1 MTTIA
6 KPQQTQQ
13 TEYIGQGVPR
23 TDGLAKATGTALY
36 TYDITVP
43 DMVFGTLVGATIPHG
58 TVTKV
63 DATRALALPGVLLVL
78 SSENTDPTPPPKPDG
93 KPYVWF
99 NRTITYD
106 GQDVAFVVATTQTLA
121 DEAASLID
129 VTYATLPHAATMHDA
144 MQDGAPHAGTADMPN
159 VDDPADVYDD
169 PADYRRGDVEAGL
182 AQAAATVQT
191 EYVLPNQIHH
201 PMEAHVTVAQWA
213 DDAVTVWD
221 SVQWPLGAQRT
232 ISGALGIGRDK
243 VRVITT
249 HVGGG
254 FGSKLSTK
262 SQAPL
267 AALAAKQLGRPVRA
281 RLTRAQMA
289 RNARHRPATLHRMR
303 LGGDATGQLTAIEH
317 VMWSSGSPVSEYY
330 EMGAWATRFLYA
342 CPNVISKYWRVRV
355 NEDLPGSM
363 RAPGDMQAMFALE
376 SGLDELAHALHLD
389 PIAVRHRNY
398 TAVNPL
404 SGKPYTSKRIEQCLQ
419 HGAELIGW
427 DQRAQPPGSRREGPI
442 WRGIGCAVAHYPL
455 WSAEAEAEVRVL
467 PTGEVIVTSSAVD
480 LGTGTYT
487 ILTQVAADGVG
498 AQLAD
503 VTTKLGDT
511 DMPKAPIAGGSMIA
525 ANVSPAVYR
534 AAQAA
539 REALIQAALAL
550 PDSPFQ
556 GRTAA
561 ELTTS
566 ASRVAVSAEPG
577 RSLRFAEIVQ
587 AHGAPII
594 GKGQWK
600 KTDESKEAANFG
612 AHFAEVAVDV
622 ETGMVTV
629 QRFVAV
635 HDSGRVINAQTFRSQ
650 LYGGVVWGISNA
662 LLEESQMDR
671 RQGRI
676 HNANLW
682 DYLIPTSLDI
692 GQITVES
699 LDIPDYEANPLGLK
713 SVGEVSITGVAPAIG
728 NAIFNATGVR
738 LHELPFKPQ
747 RVLTALLAAGVAR

>member
-1 MTTIA
+1 MTTVS
-6 KPQQTQQ
+6 KPKEDQR

-23 TDGLAKATGTALY
+23 IDGLAKATGTAQY
-36 TYDITVP
+36 TYDMTLP
-43 DMVFGTLVGATIPHG
+43 NMVFGTLVGATIAHG
-58 TVTKV
+58 DVTMI

-78 SSENTDPTPPPKPDG
+78 SSENTAPTPPAKPDG
-93 KPYVWF
+93 KPYIWF

-106 GQDVAFVVATTQTLA
+106 GQDVAFVVATTQALA
-121 DEAASLID
+121 DEAASLVD
-129 VTYATLPHAATMHDA
+129 VTYAPLPHAATMHDA
-144 MQDGAPHAGTADMPN
+144 MQDGAPHAGPEEMPN
-159 VDDPADVYDD
+159 VDDPGDIYDD

-182 AQAAATVQT
+182 AEAAATVQT
-191 EYVLPNQIHH
+191 EYTLPNQIHH
-201 PMEAHVTVAQWA
+201 PLEAHVTVAQWA

-232 ISGALGIGRDK
+232 IAGALGIARSK

-281 RLTRAQMA
+281 RLTRSQMA

-303 LGGDATGQLTAIEH
+303 LGGDASGQLTAIEH
-317 VMWSSGSPVSEYY
+317 IMWSSGSPASDYY
-330 EMGAWATRFLYA
+330 ETGAWATRFLYA

-376 SGLDELAHALHLD
+376 AGLDELAHALNVD
-389 PIAVRHRNY
+389 PIALRLRNY
-398 TAVNPL
+398 TAVNPV
-404 SGKPYTSKRIEQCLQ
+404 SGKEYTSKRIQQCLER
-419 HGAELIGW
+419 GAELIGW
-427 DQRAQPPGSRREGPI
+427 PDRAQPPGSLHNGPI

-455 WSAEAEAEVRVL
+455 WSSEAEAEVRVL
-467 PTGEVIVTSSAVD
+467 PTGAVIVTSSAVD

-487 ILTQVAADGVG
+487 ILTQVAADGIG
-498 AQLAD
+498 ARLAD
-503 VTTKLGDT
+503 VTTRLGDT

-525 ANVSPAVYR
+525 SNVSPAVYR

-539 REALIQAALAL
+539 RDALIKAALAL
-550 PDSPFQ
+550 PDAPFQ
-556 GRTAA
+556 GMTAA
-561 ELTTS
+561 DLTTGE
-566 ASRVAVSAEPG
+566 SRVYASEVPS
-577 RSLRFAEIVQ
+577 RSMSFAEVAQ
-587 AHGAPII
+587 ANDVPII
-594 GKGQWK
+594 GKGKWK

-612 AHFAEVAVDV
+612 AHFAEVEVDV

-629 QRFVAV
+629 TRFVAI

-662 LLEESQMDR
+662 LLEESRMDR

-676 HNANLW
+676 LNANLW

-699 LDIPDYEANPLGLK
+699 LDIPDFEANPLGLK
-713 SVGEVSITGVAPAIG
+713 SVGEVSITGVAPAIS

-747 RVLTALLAAGVAR
+747 RVLTALLAADVRR